1 MRKKNIFD
9 ILENAE
15 SNSME
20 RLIDKCP
27 EISDEQLDKILAMSE
42 KKYKMR
48 KEEMVGKNEDKRIK
62 MTDNGTVEGVEV
74 SRKPAWLS
82 SLSMAA
88 SIVLIAGIAIGS
100 TAYLRHVFNGRG
112 SDGGITTPP
121 AVTVST
127 SKVTGT
133 TYVSTDKNGSTVTTN
148 ITNDSVIITTFTEA
162 ASTDKPSGTTTTQV
176 TTEAVTETAVDTDFI
191 KPFVGKWIYE
201 TSPNNTV
208 HTDGEFAGFV
218 NINADATYLYHTKNG
233 QIITGEITKVI
244 EEIGGTKILN
254 LEFSGDSFVSSRA
267 AYVESAPNELHFGN
281 GDAARLVREA
291 ENKVYND
298 IVIEKI
304 NCYNTVETILCK
316 GVAHSNN
323 EFINEGDRTY
333 YKVTDLSEIKSLSD
347 FEALINNNFTGKVR
361 KYFLNQVEGRFVEI
375 DGVLYVDD
383 WETDPILY
391 DTSTGFIITEI
402 DENGFAALN
411 VDNESLRPEYS
422 RNILFI
428 KSDGEWKMSDT
439 EY

>member
-48 KEEMVGKNEDKRIK
+48 KEEMEGKNEDKRIK
-62 MTDNGTVEGVEV
+62 MTGNGTVEGVEV
-74 SRKPAWLS
+74 SRRPAWLS

-121 AVTVST
+121 AVSVST

-148 ITNDSVIITTFTEA
+148 ITNDSDTVTTFTEA
-162 ASTDKPSGTTTTQV
+162 NYTDKTSISTTTQV
-176 TTEAVTETAVDTDFI
+176 TTEDVTEAAVDTDFI
-191 KPFVGKWIYE
+191 KPFVGKWVYN
-201 TSPNNTV
+201 TSPINDYRREEV
-208 HTDGEFAGFV
+208 FDGFV
-218 NINADATYLYHTKNG
+218 NIYEDATYMHHTTDG
-233 QIITGEITKVI
+233 QIITGEITKHI
-244 EEIGGTKILN
+244 DEIGEAKILC
-254 LEFSGDSFVSSRA
+254 LDFSGDSFIGNRA
-267 AYVESAPNELHFGN
+267 AYVESEPNELHFGN
-281 GDAARLVREA
+281 GVAARLVRGID
-291 ENKVYND
+291 NKVYSD

-304 NCYNTVETILCK
+304 NCYNTVETILCR
-316 GVAHSNN
+316 GVAHSN
-323 EFINEGDRTY
+323 EEYTIEGNRTY
-333 YKVTDLSEIKSLSD
+333 YKVTDFSEIKSLSD
-347 FEALINNNFTGKVR
+347 FNALINNNFEGKVK
-361 KYFLNQVEGRFVEI
+361 KYLQNKIAGRFVEK